1 MNELSALRAVARGA
15 AHQFASFLS
24 AHVEETSNG
33 PTVAW
38 WIEEGGLAPL
48 TLDGGDAT
56 VATGFPRVPD
66 SQNGTLD
73 EDNEDDEKIE
83 TKQAKFEGL
92 VDAESYLNINTATPE
107 QFMAFPGFSNVIAD
121 AIVSYRESLME
132 SEEIGEGV
140 QEDSEGPE
148 SGDSAELHYV
158 GAPFRSVRDLLQVEG
173 VTEEMLYE
181 PIAELDAALVEFLT
195 CCSNGRVNLNTA
207 PHRVLMGAG
216 FSEEEANVL
225 IAERNGGAHFEDL
238 SIFGTVL
245 PEMDN
250 EERQKRL
257 EDAITVR
264 SSTFPL
270 TVKAQSAASGSVI
283 ELVARVF
290 LDEKSAR
297 FVSWREI

>member
-1 MNELSALRAVARGA
+1 M
-15 AHQFASFLS
+15 
-24 AHVEETSNG
+24 
-33 PTVAW
+33 
-38 WIEEGGLAPL
+38 
-48 TLDGGDAT
+48 
-56 VATGFPRVPD
+56 
-66 SQNGTLD
+66 
-73 EDNEDDEKIE
+73 
-83 TKQAKFEGL
+83 
-92 VDAESYLNINTATPE
+92 
-107 QFMAFPGFSNVIAD
+107 
-121 AIVSYRESLME
+121 
-132 SEEIGEGV
+132 
-140 QEDSEGPE
+140 
-148 SGDSAELHYV
+148 
-158 GAPFRSVRDLLQVEG
+158 
-173 VTEEMLYE
+173 
-181 PIAELDAALVEFLT
+181 
-195 CCSNGRVNLNTA
+195 
-207 PHRVLMGAG
+207 
-216 FSEEEANVL
+216 L